1 MLYYVQ
7 MVHNRNDYIPKQ
19 LNMSKFIPSTAIFF
33 FFSLLIGKQ
42 ERNSLKAPKK
52 SRRHNDS
59 LWVVYKASKYR
70 ILLDNKRVH
79 W

>member
-33 FFSLLIGKQ
+33 FLSFDRQ
-42 ERNSLKAPKK
+42 TRKK
-52 SRRHNDS
+52 FI
-59 LWVVYKASKYR
+59 KGT
-70 ILLDNKRVH
+70 
-79 W
+79 